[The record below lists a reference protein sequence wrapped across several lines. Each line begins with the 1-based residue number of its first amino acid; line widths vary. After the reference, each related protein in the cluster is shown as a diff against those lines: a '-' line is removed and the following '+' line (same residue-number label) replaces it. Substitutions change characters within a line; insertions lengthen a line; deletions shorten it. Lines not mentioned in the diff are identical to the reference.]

1 MPPCSAWSNKLIT
14 AKDHASVQLNIGNL
28 DENGVFNGTFATFAM
43 AGKIRSMV
51 GHEGTVASLK
61 PELLCLCGSV

>member
-1 MPPCSAWSNKLIT
+1 M
-14 AKDHASVQLNIGNL
+14 QLNIGNL